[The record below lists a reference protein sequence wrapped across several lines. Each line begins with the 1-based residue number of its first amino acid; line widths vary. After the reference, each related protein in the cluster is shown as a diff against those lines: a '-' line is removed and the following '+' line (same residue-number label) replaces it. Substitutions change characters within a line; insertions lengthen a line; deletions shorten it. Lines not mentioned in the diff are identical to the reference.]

1 MSFNLDSYKY
11 YLNRE
16 ITWLKFNDR
25 VLNEAI
31 NEENPLF
38 ERLKFLS
45 ITSSNLDEFFM
56 IRVAGIK
63 EQIEAK
69 YEKKDPSGLTALE
82 QFKEISKYVHFM
94 VKKQDKCLNKYILPE
109 LKKRSV
115 NFLNVEDLNKN
126 QYDFLKN
133 YFNSTIYPVITPMAI
148 DQSRPFP
155 LLPNKMLTQAI
166 LLNEDGKKPFFA
178 MVQVPPVLPRFIRLP
193 GSKSS
198 FIALEKV
205 IKEFINSLFI
215 GYEVLEVSPFRIT
228 RNADLNIN
236 DDAMDLLEEIEKSLR
251 QRRMGF
257 PVRLEIA
264 KNAPLNI
271 KQMLKNS
278 LSLENED
285 IYEIDSMLNLADLMK
300 FSNQKGFE
308 KFKYKPFLPQPSP
321 IFFGKKDL
329 FKIIRKKDVLLHHP
343 YESFEPVIDFLEQA
357 ANDPDVLAIKQT
369 LYRVSGDSPVIK
381 NLIKAAENGKQVTVL
396 VELKARFDE
405 ERNIHWA
412 KKLEDAGCYVIY
424 GLVGLKTHT
433 KILLVVRNEEDGIKR
448 YVHMSTGNYNDS
460 TAKLYTDIGLFT
472 SDDLIGQDASA
483 LFNLLTGY
491 SKETNWNKLYVA
503 PLTLKSSFIEMVE
516 KERKLALEG
525 KKGIIKCVMNSL
537 LDKDVIKAFYKAS
550 IDGVQIDLVVRGIC
564 TIIPGIKNLS
574 ENIRVR
580 SIVGRFLEHSRI
592 YYFNNDG
599 DPKIY
604 LSSADMMP
612 RNLVRRVETMFPI
625 ESEALKKRVIDILNL
640 VLTDNVKTRR
650 ELPNGN
656 YRMVRSS
663 PDKINS
669 QELFCQMAID
679 NFKNMINSNST
690 TEKFKPQYKIK
701 E

>member
-1 MSFNLDSYKY
+1 MSVNLDSYKY

-16 ITWLKFNDR
+16 ITWLRFNDR
-25 VLNEAI
+25 VLSEAFNED
-31 NEENPLF
+31 NPLF

-69 YEKKDPSGLTALE
+69 YEKKDPSGMNAIQ
-82 QFKEISKYVHFM
+82 QFKEISKHAHFM
-94 VKKQDKCLNKYILPE
+94 VKKQDKCLNKYIIPE
-109 LKKRSV
+109 LQKRAV
-115 NFLNVEDLNKN
+115 LFLEIEDLKKE
-126 QYDFLKN
+126 QYEFLKN

-155 LLPNKMLTQAI
+155 LLPNKMLTQAV
-166 LLNEDGKKPFFA
+166 LLSEKGKKPFFA

-193 GSKSS
+193 ENKSA
-198 FIALEKV
+198 FISLENV
-205 IKEFINSLFI
+205 IKEFISSLFI
-215 GYEVLEVSPFRIT
+215 GYDVLDVSPFRIT

-236 DDAMDLLEEIEKSLR
+236 DDAMDLLDEIEKSLR

-264 KNAPLNI
+264 KNASNKI
-271 KQMLKNS
+271 KNMLKNS
-278 LSLENED
+278 LSLEDED
-285 IYEIDSMLNLADLMK
+285 IYEIESMLNLADFMK
-300 FSNQKGFE
+300 FSAQGGFE
-308 KFKYKPFLPQPSP
+308 NLKYKKFIPQPSP
-321 IFFGKKDL
+321 SFYEKKNIFKV
-329 FKIIRKKDVLLHHP
+329 IRKKDILLHHP

-412 KKLEDAGCYVIY
+412 KELENAGCYVIY
-424 GLVGLKTHT
+424 GLVGLKTHS

-460 TAKLYTDIGLFT
+460 TAKLYTDIGFFT
-472 SDDLIGQDASA
+472 SDDLIGEDASA

-491 SKETNWNKLYVA
+491 SKETNWNKLHIA
-503 PLTLKSSFIEMVE
+503 PLTLKNSFIDMI
-516 KERKLALEG
+516 ERERRNAREG

-537 LDKDVIKAFYKAS
+537 LDTEVIKAFYKAS
-550 IDGVQIDLVVRGIC
+550 MDGVQIDLIVRGIC
-564 TIIPGIKNLS
+564 TIIPGIKGVS

-580 SIVGRFLEHSRI
+580 SIVGRFLEHCRI
-592 YYFNNDG
+592 YYFHNDG
-599 DPKIY
+599 ESKIY
-604 LSSADMMP
+604 LASADMMP
-612 RNLVRRVETMFPI
+612 RNLIRRVETMFPI
-625 ESEALKKRVIDILNL
+625 ENDKLKKRLVDILDL
-640 VLTDNVKTRR
+640 MLRDNEKARR
-650 ELPNGN
+650 ELPSGN
-656 YRMVRSS
+656 YRKVRSS
-663 PDKINS
+663 PVKINS
-669 QELFCQMAID
+669 QEMLCILAEE
-679 NFKNMINSNST
+679 NFKNMIDLNST
-690 TEKFKPQYKIK
+690 TEKFKPQYKFK